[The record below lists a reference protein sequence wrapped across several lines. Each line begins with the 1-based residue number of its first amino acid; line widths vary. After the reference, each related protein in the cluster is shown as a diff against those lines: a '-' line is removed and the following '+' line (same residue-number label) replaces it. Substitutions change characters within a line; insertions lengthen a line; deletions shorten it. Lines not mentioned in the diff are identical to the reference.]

1 MYLKNLFQVPSYL
14 EFNIFLSYLFLAVKY
29 TDFTNVLITLQ
40 IITQTR
46 KWMTTSLKHYNL
58 QLRDFSNILQIDNR
72 TKGNIEVTSKFI
84 F

>member
-1 MYLKNLFQVPSYL
+1 MYLKNLFKVPSYL

>member
-29 TDFTNVLITLQ
+29 TDFTNVLIILQ

>member
-46 KWMTTSLKHYNL
+46 KWMTASLKHYNL

>member
-29 TDFTNVLITLQ
+29 TDLTNVLITLQ